1 MRPLRNSTNGT
12 ASMGAASAVVLAA
25 NSTRKYACIVNA
37 SDVGV
42 WLGFGVAAVIG
53 TGIYLA
59 AAGGQYEI
67 DDDNLWQGAIYG
79 IAATGTGK
87 VVGTLEQF

>member
-12 ASMGAASAVVLAA
+12 ASMGAASSAVLAA
-25 NSTRKYACIVNA
+25 NPARKYACIVNA

-42 WLGFGVAAVIG
+42 WLGFGAAAVIG
-53 TGIYLA
+53 TGVYLA
-59 AAGGQYEI
+59 AAGGVYEI
-67 DDDNLWQGAIYG
+67 DDDNLWQGAVNG

-87 VVGTLEQF
+87 VVGTLDQF